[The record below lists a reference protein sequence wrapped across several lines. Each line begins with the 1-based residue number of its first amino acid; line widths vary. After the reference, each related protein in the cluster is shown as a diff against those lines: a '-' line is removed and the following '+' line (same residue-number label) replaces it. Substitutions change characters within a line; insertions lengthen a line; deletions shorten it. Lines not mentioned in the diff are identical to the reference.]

1 MCTFFVCT
9 FVILFFVCLL
19 ILPGCLNSA
28 KIQHGV
34 FFLGGGGGGGGGN
47 FCSGFFGGFTLSLRD
62 LGGINNVND
71 PTHTSPLP

>member
-34 FFLGGGGGGGGGN
+34 FFLGGGGGGGGGGAVI
-47 FCSGFFGGFTLSLRD
+47 FVQGFLGVSL
-62 LGGINNVND
+62 
-71 PTHTSPLP
+71 